1 MSSLSLPQWD
11 VDVPTLESVSHTYTQ
26 YLSRNTFFFI
36 ISAFNRLSF
45 YYFSGCWSNFVISL
59 SLSLSH
65 HLSSGLFTLP
75 HKCFV
80 IRQTGSNKFE
90 RARSSEQNVFSRTTP
105 YTVYSVYYT
114 QTHTSLGY
122 CRWLLWSF
130 AWLVHFHHRHIRRIL
145 TLWLTQS
152 STDRCRLDSVKGKVS
167 FFVPYLSPQDNHST
181 SISFYHSLFN
191 H

>member
-1 MSSLSLPQWD
+1 MFVRAHNSSSCVLSLSLPQWD

-36 ISAFNRLSF
+36 ITEFNRRSF

-114 QTHTSLGY
+114 QTHTHTHHSATVGDFYDHLLG
-122 CRWLLWSF
+122 WF
-130 AWLVHFHHRHIRRIL
+130 
-145 TLWLTQS
+145 
-152 STDRCRLDSVKGKVS
+152 
-167 FFVPYLSPQDNHST
+167 T
-181 SISFYHSLFN
+181 SIIVTSDEYWLYG
-191 H
+191 